1 MFCSNC
7 GKLIDE
13 NAEVCENCGTP
24 IPKQNMTDNTPQLE
38 QKETK
43 KRKKPNYI
51 AMGGAAAL
59 ALGAFLPFVSI
70 SFFGMKNSV
79 SLIDGGDGILFII
92 LAVIVAALSMFGK
105 NIGVTVTGIL
115 SVALALFEAN
125 HIKNNDSEYAALINR
140 EAGYYL
146 LILGAIVILGAGIY
160 GIISN
165 RKKKN

>member
-7 GKLIDE
+7 GALIDE
-13 NAEVCENCGTP
+13 NASVCENCGTP
-24 IPKQNMTDNTPQLE
+24 IPKQNLMDNTPQEEL
-38 QKETK
+38 KETK
-43 KRKKPNYI
+43 KRKPNFI
-51 AMGGAAAL
+51 SVGGAAGL

-79 SLIDGGDGILFII
+79 SLIDGGDGIFFII
-92 LAVIVAALSMFGK
+92 LAVIAVALAMFGK
-105 NIGVTVTGIL
+105 NVGVTVTGVL

-125 HIKNNDSEYAALINR
+125 NIKNNDSEYAAFINR